1 MVILVP
7 SYEPDTRLL
16 VLVDALVA
24 ATDDP
29 VVVVDDGSG
38 AAYADLFAKVAMAGA
53 TVLTHRVNRGKG
65 AALKTGFAHIAATH
79 PGADVVCADSDG
91 QHAVADI
98 VRVAD
103 RLALGDVDMVLGGRR
118 FTGRVPA
125 RSRIG
130 NALTRHA
137 FTLATGSRIHDTQTG
152 LRGHRAATL
161 AWLTSIEGDRFEYEL
176 RVLLA
181 AAREGLRLDEI
192 EIETIYLEGNASS
205 HFRPLWDSL
214 AVWGQ
219 LLAFTASSLV
229 GFAVDV
235 ALLALLHALTG
246 SVLVAV
252 VGARLA
258 SGSIN
263 FALNRRFVFAGGRA
277 LPLRAAAC
285 RYAALAAVILLA
297 NTLLMEGLVI
307 VTGSL
312 VIAKVATEL
321 SLFMGSYVVQ
331 RTAIFGPHRGSP
343 GRASVNVAETTLTP
357 STQ

>member
-137 FTLATGSRIHDTQTG
+137 FTLATGSSLSG
-152 LRGHRAATL
+152 SSG
-161 AWLTSIEGDRFEYEL
+161 SL
-176 RVLLA
+176 RVS
-181 AAREGLRLDEI
+181 EGQPDRRMQEWSP
-192 EIETIYLEGNASS
+192 EQTSS
-205 HFRPLWDSL
+205 S
-214 AVWGQ
+214 
-219 LLAFTASSLV
+219 
-229 GFAVDV
+229 
-235 ALLALLHALTG
+235 
-246 SVLVAV
+246 
-252 VGARLA
+252 
-258 SGSIN
+258 
-263 FALNRRFVFAGGRA
+263 
-277 LPLRAAAC
+277 
-285 RYAALAAVILLA
+285 
-297 NTLLMEGLVI
+297 
-307 VTGSL
+307 
-312 VIAKVATEL
+312 
-321 SLFMGSYVVQ
+321 
-331 RTAIFGPHRGSP
+331 
-343 GRASVNVAETTLTP
+343 TP
-357 STQ
+357 